1 MNCEDSRA
9 FLDGYADGE
18 LDLVN
23 HLQIE
28 KHLDECPACR
38 RAFEN
43 RAALKSALADD
54 SMYFRASSDLREKIR
69 ASLSETSSEPEPRAA
84 RWWQWGWTPA
94 LVSSA
99 ALAAILVT
107 ALVLL
112 PPSASNDD
120 QLAKDVV
127 SSHIRSMM
135 ASHLT
140 DVPSSDRH
148 TVKPWFDGKLDFSPP
163 VVDLAPQGF
172 SLIGGRL
179 DYVSGRPVA
188 ALVYQRRQH
197 VINLFIFPTE
207 DNGNTGN
214 KLLVKQGYNLIH
226 WNRSG
231 MTFWV
236 VSDLSLNELQEFAQ
250 DVQS

>member
-54 SMYFRASSDLREKIR
+54 SMYFRASSDLRERIR
-69 ASLSETSSEPEPRAA
+69 VSLQETTSKPEPRAA

-112 PPSASNDD
+112 PLSASNDD

-140 DVPSSDRH
+140 DVLRRTSTRLSRGSTGSWIFH
-148 TVKPWFDGKLDFSPP
+148 RRLSIWLSRGFLLSAGVLTTF
-163 VVDLAPQGF
+163 QGGQ
-172 SLIGGRL
+172 LPHLYIKGG
-179 DYVSGRPVA
+179 S
-188 ALVYQRRQH
+188 
-197 VINLFIFPTE
+197 
-207 DNGNTGN
+207 
-214 KLLVKQGYNLIH
+214 
-226 WNRSG
+226 
-231 MTFWV
+231 M
-236 VSDLSLNELQEFAQ
+236 
-250 DVQS
+250 